1 MDTRAGTDPIGRIG
15 FIGTGAIASAIVEGL
30 CEGRDDA
37 PEVFLSPRGESVG
50 AELRRRYASVHVC
63 ADNQE
68 VVDRSR
74 VVVVAVRVP
83 DRAEALAP
91 LTVGDD
97 KVVIS
102 AMAGVSLAELRGL
115 IGSAAPLVRAIPLPA
130 VRERSSATILHPEH
144 PVATALFERLGGALH
159 LPDED
164 AFVVYSVLTSTISTH
179 YGYLAAL
186 ADWAARQGVPSEDA
200 SRFLRAV
207 FRNVGLSLGDE
218 RSLAQLT
225 ADHETPGGSN
235 ERFRT
240 TWLDAANLAALD
252 DTLDERLTDLR

>member
-1 MDTRAGTDPIGRIG
+1 MDTRADAIGGIG
-15 FIGTGAIASAIVEGL
+15 FIGAGAIASAIVEGL

-37 PEVFLSPRGESVG
+37 PGVFLSPRGASVG
-50 AELRRRYASVHVC
+50 AELSRRYPSVHVC

-68 VVDRSR
+68 VVDRSH
-74 VVVVAVRVP
+74 VVVIAVRVP

-91 LTVGDD
+91 LTIGDD

-102 AMAGVSLAELRGL
+102 AMAGVSLAELREL
-115 IGSAAPLVRAIPLPA
+115 LGSAAPLVRAIPLPA
-130 VRERSSATILHPEH
+130 VRERSSVTILHPAH
-144 PVATALFERLGGALH
+144 PVATALFDRLGGALH

-164 AFVVYSVLTSTISTH
+164 SFAVYSVLTSTISTH

-186 ADWAARQGVPSEDA
+186 EAWAARQGVPSEDV
-200 SRFLRAV
+200 SRFLRV
-207 FRNVGLSLGDE
+207 MFRNVGLSLGDD
-218 RSLAQLT
+218 RSLERLT

-240 TWLDAANLAALD
+240 TWLDKANLRALD